1 MLIQSLTAI
10 AALPPTAI
18 HHHHHHH
25 HHHRPPHTHTHTHTH
40 THARYIIGQGDAK
53 KAVAV
58 AFRNRWRRHRVPD
71 ASMREDIIPKNILM
85 IGESATARPSLM

>member
-1 MLIQSLTAI
+1 MPSPWPHILTLASSLLLLGSCQTPRAD
-10 AALPPTAI
+10 AEGSADHPPGRI
-18 HHHHHHH
+18 S
-25 HHHRPPHTHTHTHTH
+25 
-40 THARYIIGQGDAK
+40 
-53 KAVAV
+53 V